1 MRITHLALEDF
12 RSYERADI
20 ELAPGVTALVG
31 ANGAGKTNVLEAIH
45 LLARGTSP
53 RARDD
58 GEMVRWGATTAR
70 ASARLRRDAIE
81 RSVGTVLFA
90 PPPGERRRPR
100 RHLVDG
106 APKRADD
113 ALGQIVVVA
122 FFPEDVELL
131 AQAPSARRRHL
142 DGMVAQVEARHRS
155 ESREYQRVLEQRNA
169 LLRLMRDEGR
179 IAGAELAFWDME
191 LCRLGA
197 SISLRRARAV
207 TEARELFALAM
218 ADFGAAGSWQ
228 MAYATAADGGT
239 PEERAASYRRLVA
252 EKRERELWQGATLVG
267 PHREDLTVTAD
278 GRALPTFASRGE
290 QRTAVLAL
298 KLAEARWLRER
309 TGEIPIFLLDDVLSE
324 LDAERREALVRAIP
338 EGAQALLTAA
348 LAAGIPPRIAEGAS
362 VVPVSPGKI
371 GVAGAEPLR

>member
-1 MRITHLALEDF
+1 MRVTHLALEEF
-12 RSYERADI
+12 RGYARAEI
-20 ELAPGVTALVG
+20 EFEPGVTALVG

-53 RARDD
+53 RAHDD
-58 GEMVRWGATTAR
+58 GEMVRWGATIGRAAAR
-70 ASARLRRDAIE
+70 VRRDAID
-81 RSVGTVLFA
+81 RSVETVLFA

-131 AQAPSARRRHL
+131 EQAPSARRRHL
-142 DGMVAQVEARHRS
+142 DGMVAQAEGRHRS
-155 ESREYQRVLEQRNA
+155 ESREYQRVLLQRNA
-169 LLRLMRDEGR
+169 LLRLMRDEAR
-179 IAGAELAFWDME
+179 LADAELAFWDIE

-207 TEARELFALAM
+207 ADARQPFARAM
-218 ADFGAAGSWQ
+218 ADLGAAGAWEIT
-228 MAYATAADGGT
+228 YTTAAEGETAD
-239 PEERAASYRRLVA
+239 ERAASYRRLVA
-252 EKRERELWQGATLVG
+252 EKRDRELWQGVTLVG

-290 QRTAVLAL
+290 RRSAVLAL
-298 KLAEARWLRER
+298 KLAEAHWLRER
-309 TGEIPIFLLDDVLSE
+309 TGEIPVFLLDDVLSE
-324 LDAERREALVRAIP
+324 LDAERREAIVRAIP
-338 EGAQALLTAA
+338 DGAQALITAA
-348 LAAGIPPRIAEGAS
+348 LAAGLPPRIAEGAS

-371 GVAGAEPLR
+371 G